1 MTFYFGENR
10 HFLLGV
16 DNPKAVLDNAKKN
29 HNQRYKC
36 VNLTNYNTIE
46 FRMFRGTLKLNTL
59 LATLQMVDRIC
70 EVALYLSDQEM
81 QGLTWTDFVSGCKAP
96 ELVQYLKERRL
107 YVNEPVAV
115 AEEV

>member
-1 MTFYFGENR
+1 M
-10 HFLLGV
+10 
-16 DNPKAVLDNAKKN
+16 LDSAKKE
-29 HNQRYKC
+29 HYQRYKC
-36 VNLTNYNTIE
+36 VNLTNYHTIE

-70 EVALYLSDQEM
+70 EVAFYLSDQEM
-81 QGLTWTDFVSGCKAP
+81 QELTWTDFVSGCKAP